1 MMKKAIIFYILAI
14 VLVIYVT
21 STNAV
26 NVHKFSRKAN
36 EGLTLQASMDAL
48 SNTIDTDSFADGD
61 DDDNQNTN
69 NEEEDGNSNN
79 VIPGITDDDNDN
91 RTKAKHKA
99 LYAKMLKQVQKKIL
113 LQRLIRK
120 MKASKT
126 GGAATGNTGP
136 TGLMAIPTG
145 MTGAV
150 GSGTGATG
158 IYSTGPTGNFGDGE
172 TGATGSE
179 SGGTGLTGSGATGM
193 KEEEEKETLFH
204 SKVLTDKMVSIV
216 EQLASN
222 LTTDG
227 SNLKSAS
234 KTFGKTAIVANVLIE
249 KLMGK
254 SNETLETLSSKYPLI
269 TAQCEKVKGAK
280 ILEKIRKGLFKD
292 AAFVHEAL
300 VERLPK
306 PVEIRDMVVETGS
319 ALKNSAEF
327 IGNKP
332 RCLGECAVEKSRIV
346 AKENV
351 EVKRLLK
358 KVHIKCIEEEV
369 QVENEFMKKLKAD
382 ESKNEKSTEGLL
394 QFSKLVVEMSDKV
407 TAKEKR
413 IAELRER
420 LKELNEGVKKM
431 DSSGGANA
439 KLMLSNIRTK
449 CLTEA
454 ADASQVELKHNK
466 EELREVYNAQKV
478 IFAMHQR
485 HESLTRQ
492 YNMEFKRAPAFSD
505 IKRCHH
511 MLHNVKQKM
520 YLPNPHSDH
529 CLRCKGV
536 MDINE
541 KEHKAYCVWPRLNNH
556 RCEEIAF
563 LSGKCK
569 APEGLPKFC
578 YDAILF
584 GPKAIRNYL
593 KKQGFPI
600 FTPPRTMGTV
610 VSKEEVADSHLGNAT
625 MSLNLPAT
633 SNLLRNEIDKM
644 NDRLGEEEEDEDEEL
659 KKKHKIRKIIRRD
672 DDDDETGATGIS
684 GASGI
689 SGISGASGITGATG
703 FGTGATG
710 ATGLGLTDDE
720 EGSSSSTGN
729 TGMTGGPQS
738 RVEATATANSG
749 VSGATGAATSST
761 GSATLAVTSST
772 GSATGATTAT
782 GSGNTRSKTGVSG
795 ATGATAMNTGA
806 TGNNDIETG
815 PTGLPSEKEVKIQE
829 AKKELE
835 EKSKAHQSLNEDENS
850 NITI

>member
-14 VLVIYVT
+14 VLVIYIT
-21 STNAV
+21 STDAV

-227 SNLKSAS
+227 SHLKSAS
-234 KTFGKTAIVANVLIE
+234 KTFGKTATVANVLIE

-254 SNETLETLSSKYPLI
+254 SNETLESLSSKYPLI

-327 IGNKP
+327 IGNQP

-351 EVKRLLK
+351 KVKSLLK

-382 ESKNEKSTEGLL
+382 ESKNEKST
-394 QFSKLVVEMSDKV
+394 
-407 TAKEKR
+407 
-413 IAELRER
+413 
-420 LKELNEGVKKM
+420 
-431 DSSGGANA
+431 
-439 KLMLSNIRTK
+439 
-449 CLTEA
+449 
-454 ADASQVELKHNK
+454 
-466 EELREVYNAQKV
+466 
-478 IFAMHQR
+478 
-485 HESLTRQ
+485 
-492 YNMEFKRAPAFSD
+492 
-505 IKRCHH
+505 
-511 MLHNVKQKM
+511 
-520 YLPNPHSDH
+520 
-529 CLRCKGV
+529 
-536 MDINE
+536 
-541 KEHKAYCVWPRLNNH
+541 
-556 RCEEIAF
+556 
-563 LSGKCK
+563 
-569 APEGLPKFC
+569 
-578 YDAILF
+578 
-584 GPKAIRNYL
+584 
-593 KKQGFPI
+593 
-600 FTPPRTMGTV
+600 
-610 VSKEEVADSHLGNAT
+610 
-625 MSLNLPAT
+625 
-633 SNLLRNEIDKM
+633 
-644 NDRLGEEEEDEDEEL
+644 
-659 KKKHKIRKIIRRD
+659 
-672 DDDDETGATGIS
+672 
-684 GASGI
+684 
-689 SGISGASGITGATG
+689 
-703 FGTGATG
+703 
-710 ATGLGLTDDE
+710 
-720 EGSSSSTGN
+720 
-729 TGMTGGPQS
+729 
-738 RVEATATANSG
+738 
-749 VSGATGAATSST
+749 
-761 GSATLAVTSST
+761 
-772 GSATGATTAT
+772 
-782 GSGNTRSKTGVSG
+782 
-795 ATGATAMNTGA
+795 
-806 TGNNDIETG
+806 
-815 PTGLPSEKEVKIQE
+815 
-829 AKKELE
+829 
-835 EKSKAHQSLNEDENS
+835 
-850 NITI
+850 